1 MKLLQLIVSLAVMWH
16 LAVCFRYPSADWES
30 LVFRLPADNTF
41 YGRKCK
47 QHSRF
52 YCLDKYETQFQP
64 LLQFSGTP
72 DRQDRQ
78 QTEEETLEVAS
89 EFEQLLRDKWSKIN
103 MVDQFRPSHCCD
115 GQTGKYLFHGFSNL
129 GMTPEQYMFKLTDYS
144 EDNKPLNFI
153 SSFYVP
159 TMCRNVVMAVGFGP
173 GGLLREMNHDNGVAE
188 SAPYLIP
195 GHEFHPSVAIP
206 NIPSISF
213 DYFDPGSQ
221 LTFQWFKTHIMCK
234 DQHWIC
240 DLSVSRHTD

>member
-1 MKLLQLIVSLAVMWH
+1 MD
-16 LAVCFRYPSADWES
+16 F
-30 LVFRLPADNTF
+30 
-41 YGRKCK
+41 
-47 QHSRF
+47 SRF

-153 SSFYVP
+153 SVSTLIIVKIYF
-159 TMCRNVVMAVGFGP
+159 TLTDFTGNVWTVYS
-173 GGLLREMNHDNGVAE
+173 L
-188 SAPYLIP
+188 
-195 GHEFHPSVAIP
+195 EFSSDIL
-206 NIPSISF
+206 
-213 DYFDPGSQ
+213 YF
-221 LTFQWFKTHIMCK
+221 F
-234 DQHWIC
+234 
-240 DLSVSRHTD
+240 VSKIRF